1 MLVVMQ
7 MTKSVVVGTVLGV
20 LVLVGNVPSAQG
32 ATLLGPTPYLDAS
45 NSPLDT
51 AAVDFVLEDFEDG
64 MLSLPGVTAST
75 GAPLAPGADTDSV
88 DGDDGLV
95 DGFGRDGHSF
105 FSSDGAAGIT
115 VTFDALVLAGFPRQ
129 AGLVWTDGEGDVT
142 FEAFDA
148 DGLSL
153 GVIGPVALGD
163 GLSDGATPEDRFF
176 GVTNDGGVSAIRIA
190 NSAGG
195 IEIDHLQLGGFNL
208 PPDCTE
214 AYPSGST
221 FWPPNHKFA
230 PVSVL
235 GVTDPDGDPVTIT
248 ITGVGQDE
256 PVDAAGSGSTCPDA
270 LGVGEDVA
278 QIRVERAGPGDGRV
292 YAIEF
297 LAEDGRGGACEG
309 FVTVCVPH
317 DQGHGDACGDQGA
330 LADST
335 GFSCVDD
342 CEGDECI
349 PDECDG
355 EHVPRGV
362 THRLGNAGRL
372 LDVAAARGKAGPAR
386 KAVNLLGR
394 TERKLARLAAHDELP
409 EECTEAVA
417 ERVHMAARRA
427 ERWLDA
433 RKD

>member
-1 MLVVMQ
+1 MQ
-7 MTKSVVVGTVLGV
+7 LTKSVVCGAALGACVLAGQ
-20 LVLVGNVPSAQG
+20 VPNAQG
-32 ATLLGPTPYLDAS
+32 ATFLGPTPYLDAS
-45 NSPLDT
+45 NSPFDT

-64 MLSLPGVTAST
+64 VLSLPGVSMSS

-105 FSSDGAAGIT
+105 FSSDGPLGIG
-115 VTFDALVLAGFPRQ
+115 VLFDALVLGGFPREV
-129 AGLVWTDGEGDVT
+129 GIVWTDGGGEVT

-148 DGLSL
+148 LGISL

-176 GVTNDGGVSAIRIA
+176 GVVNDGGVSEIRIA
-190 NSAGG
+190 NSGGG
-195 IEIDHLQLGGFNL
+195 IEVDHLQAGGFNL
-208 PPDCTE
+208 PPDCTG
-214 AYPSGST
+214 AYPSVST
-221 FWPPNHKFA
+221 FWPPNHTFA

-235 GVTDPDGDPVTIT
+235 GVIDPDGDPVTIT
-248 ITGVGQDE
+248 IAGIGQDE
-256 PVDAAGSGSTCPDA
+256 AVDAEGSGSTCPDG
-270 LGVGEDVA
+270 LGVGAGVA

-297 LAEDGRGGACEG
+297 LAEDGRGGACTG
-309 FVTVCVPH
+309 VVTVCVPH
-317 DQGHGDACGDQGA
+317 DQGHGDVCGDQGA

-335 GFSCVDD
+335 GFTCIDD
-342 CEGDECI
+342 CEGDECL

-372 LDVAAARGKAGPAR
+372 LDRAAGHGKAGPAR
-386 KAVNLLGR
+386 KAVKLLAK
-394 TERKLARLAAHDELP
+394 TERKVARLAAHDELSD
-409 EECTEAVA
+409 ECTGAVA
-417 ERVHMAARRA
+417 DRVHMAGRRA
-427 ERWLDA
+427 EHWLEA
-433 RKD
+433 RGH